1 MYRILEALLHHPAMH
16 APRPWLAATSS
27 LQKVVV
33 VAVVVAVESDK
44 KKLHLCRHKVYCAI
58 NSIFLRYQK
67 NLKIG

>member
-44 KKLHLCRHKVYCAI
+44 KNYTCVVIKYTVPLIVY
-58 NSIFLRYQK
+58 SLGTYQK
-67 NLKIG
+67 I